1 MADGDIR
8 TDDKVWY
15 AEFEKAYLPKPEE
28 RIGAGGNEEKKV
40 PPPTAL
46 VHTSLGTDKNFEKM
60 VDFYM
65 KFFNC
70 HVVNFRDKRGSGGAR
85 AAFISYDNRDH
96 RFAILERPGCGFAT
110 GRGGVA
116 HMAFQ
121 YKSLKD
127 LVTLYRQ
134 AKEWGINPVHC
145 INHGQSTSFYYED
158 PDGNEIETY
167 IDNFDTPEECT
178 HWKHWYQYR
187 PGLDFD
193 MSLGSFDPDSMAA
206 AVDAGYDEKV
216 LRNRDELIKLK
227 AAGTIKGGKWNPGG

>member
-8 TDDKVWY
+8 TDDKVWL
-15 AEFEKAYLPKPEE
+15 ANFEENYLPKPDE
-28 RIGAGGNEEKKV
+28 RIGPGEA
-40 PPPTAL
+40 PSPTAL
-46 VHTSLGTDKNFEKM
+46 IHTSLGTDKNFEKM

-65 KFFNC
+65 RFFNC
-70 HVVNFRDKRGSGGAR
+70 HVVNYRDKRGAGGAR

-96 RFAILERPGCGFAT
+96 RFAILERTGCSFAT

-127 LVTLYRQ
+127 LVRLYRQ
-134 AKEWGINPVHC
+134 AKAWGINPVHC

-178 HWKHWYQYR
+178 HWKHWFQYR

-193 MSLGSFDPDSMAA
+193 MSLGSFDPDDMGRL
-206 AVDAGYDEKV
+206 VDEGYDEKV

-227 AAGTIKGGKWNPGG
+227 AEGKIKPGKGNFG